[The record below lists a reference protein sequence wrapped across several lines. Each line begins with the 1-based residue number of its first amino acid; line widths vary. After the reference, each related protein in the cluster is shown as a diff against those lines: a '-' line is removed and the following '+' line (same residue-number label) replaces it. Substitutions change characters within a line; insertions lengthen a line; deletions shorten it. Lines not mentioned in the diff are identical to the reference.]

1 VRGGDGACPHEK
13 EGDEVDEIDLDEPVG
28 YAVLPVGTP
37 VVTSDGASVG
47 TVREVRY
54 HEREQILDGLMVE
67 APDGIRF
74 VDAPEVGDMTR
85 RKVDIALS
93 RLDFLMLP
101 SAPAGGGAAGESAHG
116 ALHNLRRGLGA

>member
-1 VRGGDGACPHEK
+1 MDQ
-13 EGDEVDEIDLDEPVG
+13 IDPDEPVG

-37 VVTSDGASVG
+37 VVTSDGATVG

-54 HEREQILDGLMVE
+54 HEREQILDGLIVE

-85 RKVDIALS
+85 RKVDIALT

-101 SAPAGGGAAGESAHG
+101 SIPVGGSAGESSHG
-116 ALHNLRRGLGA
+116 ALHNIRRGLGA